1 LKAFA
6 FRRLGSL
13 LAQGHLGE
21 FFHGFS
27 HPGSQRPQWPWSK
40 WTQVLLEMAVD
51 LGIVNERLV
60 LQPQIQ
66 GHGGFHL
73 DFKGNPGR
81 PGNVGQGSLQA
92 ASESVMCEIL

>member
-1 LKAFA
+1 
-6 FRRLGSL
+6 
-13 LAQGHLGE
+13 
-21 FFHGFS
+21 
-27 HPGSQRPQWPWSK
+27 
-40 WTQVLLEMAVD
+40 MAVD

-60 LQPQIQ
+60 LQP
-66 GHGGFHL
+66 HGGFHL